1 MLTVFSCRR
10 REAVWF
16 YAALLAAGIGA
27 GAAVSAQEPS
37 PPAFSAQII
46 SRNAAGVRIDKAAK
60 IYVAD
65 RMVRIESSATP
76 DGFFLIDAAK
86 GTASFVL
93 PGRGVFMDA
102 KRSSFLT
109 QVFVPIDADDPC
121 RQWRAAA
128 ELADAIRTDQWR
140 CERTAKKAADGG
152 HAIGYRVA
160 STQGGSDLRWVDS
173 ALMFP
178 VMRSAADGNTLTL
191 ENLRIESQTA
201 DLFIIPSDFRR
212 LDPQALI
219 ERIKHSDVWVD
230 P

>member
-1 MLTVFSCRR
+1 MLTVFSCRGR
-10 REAVWF
+10 GAAWF

-27 GAAVSAQEPS
+27 GAAVSAQQAY
-37 PPAFSAQII
+37 PPAFSALIV
-46 SRNAAGVRIDKAAK
+46 SRDAAGVVLDKTAK
-60 IYVAD
+60 IYVAG

-76 DGFFLIDAAK
+76 GGFFLIDAAK

-93 PGRGVFMDA
+93 SGRGVFMDA

-140 CERTAKKAADGG
+140 CERSAQKAADGG
-152 HAIGYRVA
+152 QAIGYRVA
-160 STQGGSDLRWVDS
+160 STQGGSELRWVDS

-178 VMRSAADGNTLTL
+178 VMRSAADGTLTL
-191 ENLRIESQTA
+191 ENLRIESQAA
-201 DLFIIPSDFRR
+201 DLFIIPSAFRR